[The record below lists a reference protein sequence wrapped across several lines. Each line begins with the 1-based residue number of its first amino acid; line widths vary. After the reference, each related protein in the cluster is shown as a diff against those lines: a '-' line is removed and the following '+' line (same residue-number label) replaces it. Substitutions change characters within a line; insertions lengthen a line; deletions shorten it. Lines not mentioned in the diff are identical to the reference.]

1 MQYLDRMYIAASIK
15 AAAFRDKM
23 IAGIKDF
30 YDSEDGVS
38 NVVAT
43 IIILLIVV
51 ILIGVFWDRL
61 SEWISGIMDQIFGS
75 DIPSKGDLGG

>member
-1 MQYLDRMYIAASIK
+1 MSTLDRLYLSATCRMKRAIEEIK
-15 AAAFRDKM
+15 EFCV
-23 IAGIKDF
+23 
-30 YDSEDGVS
+30 SEDGVS

-61 SEWISGIMDQIFGS
+61 STWVTGIMDQIFGS
-75 DIPSKGDLGG
+75 DLPSSSDMGGNP